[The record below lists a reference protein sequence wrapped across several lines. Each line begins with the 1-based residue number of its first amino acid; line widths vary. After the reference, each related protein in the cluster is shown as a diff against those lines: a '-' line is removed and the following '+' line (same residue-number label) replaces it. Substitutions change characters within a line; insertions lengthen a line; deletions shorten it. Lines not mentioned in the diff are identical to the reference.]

1 MRSKKSFIF
10 FRKKF
15 AQLNFT
21 PLLCR
26 TKEKNNE
33 QNANNHLGNRNALR
47 IPSNQ
52 KSIHTYLH
60 GVYRGLHFKKNSNQ
74 KIQII

>member
-10 FRKKF
+10 FLKKI

-21 PLLCR
+21 ALLCR

-33 QNANNHLGNRNALR
+33 QNANNNLGNRNALR

-60 GVYRGLHFKKNSNQ
+60 GVYRCLHFKKNSNQ
-74 KIQII
+74 KIKII

>member
-1 MRSKKSFIF
+1 M
-10 FRKKF
+10 
-15 AQLNFT
+15 L
-21 PLLCR
+21 LLCR

-47 IPSNQ
+47 FPSN
-52 KSIHTYLH
+52 KKPIHTYLH

-74 KIQII
+74 KIKII